1 MFDIGVGE
9 IVVIAVVGLLVFGP
23 DRLPEMARQAG
34 SWMRDLRKMV
44 ASARREVSD
53 SLGADARYLS
63 DPKGSL
69 SRDLLGEDAPR
80 IPTSRR
86 GVAAGMAGA
95 LGLDGVPTS
104 ADGVKKAMGLDEAGL
119 TEAGLA
125 GQADAARAKGSPP
138 TRSTATPADVDPDVT

>member
-53 SLGADARYLS
+53 SLGADAVSYTHL
-63 DPKGSL
+63 
-69 SRDLLGEDAPR
+69 
-80 IPTSRR
+80 
-86 GVAAGMAGA
+86 
-95 LGLDGVPTS
+95 
-104 ADGVKKAMGLDEAGL
+104 
-119 TEAGLA
+119 
-125 GQADAARAKGSPP
+125 RAHE
-138 TRSTATPADVDPDVT
+138 T